1 MKKVHERFLEYVKIH
16 TTSDYNSK
24 TNPSTSIQFDLAR
37 KLKQD
42 LEEIGITEVKVDENC
57 NLIALIPANSE
68 KNYPKMGFIA
78 HMDTSPDMSGE
89 NVNPQIIKD
98 YKGDDIVLN
107 EDVTLSPKEF
117 PELLDHVGLTLITT
131 DGTTL
136 LGADDKAGIAEIISA
151 MEYIINHPEIEHGDI
166 YIGFTP
172 DEEIGAGTETFN
184 LEEFKADFAYTI
196 DGGKLGEIQYE
207 NFNAASASIKI
218 QGRNVHPGSA
228 KNKMINSIGIAFELD
243 SMLPKHMIPEV
254 TEDYE
259 GFYHLHNIDGDVEYT
274 ELEYIIRDHDRLLFE
289 EKKNILTEIV
299 NYLNKKYENSI
310 ELVMEDSYYNMREK
324 IEPHMEIVDLV
335 IKSMEELDI
344 RPVIEPIRGGTDGAR
359 LSFMGLPCPNIFT
372 GGMNFHGKYEYIA
385 IENMEKARD
394 LIIRIVENSKDL
406 QKN

>member
-42 LEEIGITEVKVDENC
+42 LEEIEITEVKVDENC
-57 NLIALIPANSE
+57 NLIALLPANSE

-117 PELLDHVGLTLITT
+117 PELLEHVGLTLITT

-228 KNKMINSIGIAFELD
+228 KNKMINSIGIALELD

-259 GFYHLHNIDGDVEYT
+259 GFYHLHNIDGNVEYT

-385 IENMEKARD
+385 IENIEKARD